1 MGMLSWALLGLIVGA
16 LAKFLMPGK
25 DPGGILVTMGI
36 GIAGAFVGGYL
47 GTLLG
52 IGGVGGFDL
61 TSIAIATGGAMLL
74 LFGYRALK
82 R

>member
-25 DPGGILVTMGI
+25 DPGGILVTIGI

-61 TSIAIATGGAMLL
+61 MSIAIATGGAMLL
-74 LFGYRALK
+74 LFAYRNLK

>member
-1 MGMLSWALLGLIVGA
+1 MGILSWVLLGLIVGA

-25 DPGGILVTMGI
+25 DPGGILVTIGI

-47 GTLLG
+47 GSLLG
-52 IGGVGGFDL
+52 IGGVGGFNL

-74 LFGYRALK
+74 LFGYRTLK